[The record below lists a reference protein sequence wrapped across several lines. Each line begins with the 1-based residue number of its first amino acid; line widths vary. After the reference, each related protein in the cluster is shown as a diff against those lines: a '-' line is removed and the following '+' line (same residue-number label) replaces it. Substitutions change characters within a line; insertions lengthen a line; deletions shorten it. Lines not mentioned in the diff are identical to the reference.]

1 MICHFCI
8 HSIYILIQFE
18 CFICLESIRNKFM
31 PLGNNLFAAKLKYL
45 QRGGGCCKK
54 RGKKLTKLIW
64 WKIPYLQFFFRW
76 KEGILIRIY
85 PRNPKKWSRCS
96 TTTIFGVNW
105 EFLLKKDWM
114 KKKLTF
120 SLLIFYTQ
128 IALIAKQKKI
138 ERCGCGI

>member
-54 RGKKLTKLIW
+54 RWKKLTKLIW
-64 WKIPYLQFFFRW
+64 WKIPYLQFFFFVEKRVFGS
-76 KEGILIRIY
+76 EFTRGIR
-85 PRNPKKWSRCS
+85 KKWSRCS

-105 EFLLKKDWM
+105 EFLLKKDWV

-120 SLLIFYTQ
+120 SLPIFK
-128 IALIAKQKKI
+128 LLSNLNEK
-138 ERCGCGI
+138 R

>member
-1 MICHFCI
+1 MNKFMICHFCI

-85 PRNPKKWSRCS
+85 PRNPKKMVPMLYNNDFWRKLGVFVEKRLNEKEVDIFSPHFLYSNCS
-96 TTTIFGVNW
+96 H
-105 EFLLKKDWM
+105 
-114 KKKLTF
+114 
-120 SLLIFYTQ
+120 S
-128 IALIAKQKKI
+128 
-138 ERCGCGI
+138 

>member
-64 WKIPYLQFFFRW
+64 WKIPRLQFFFHQ
-76 KEGILIRIY
+76 KESILIRNY
-85 PRNPKKWSRCS
+85 PRNPKKMVPMLYNNNFWGKLVVFVEKRLNEKEAA
-96 TTTIFGVNW
+96 IFHPHFVIPIW
-105 EFLLKKDWM
+105 
-114 KKKLTF
+114 
-120 SLLIFYTQ
+120 
-128 IALIAKQKKI
+128 KKI
-138 ERCGCGI
+138 ERCGCRI